1 MKPKP
6 KIKPR
11 CPPKLLSQPVKPGRP
26 SLTLCQRFIPQIG
39 LNLGMDRR
47 DRTPPLES
55 GTVFVST
62 DGTTAF
68 TTTDDSTVFTVP

>member
-11 CPPKLLSQPVKPGRP
+11 CPPKLLSQPVKPGKP

-47 DRTPPLES
+47 RS
-55 GTVFVST
+55 VASVTVLTTT

-68 TTTDDSTVFTVP
+68 TTTDDTTVFTVS

>member
-11 CPPKLLSQPVKPGRP
+11 CPPKLLSQPVKPGKP

-47 DRTPPLES
+47 PSTPS
-55 GTVFVST
+55 GSV
-62 DGTTAF
+62 
-68 TTTDDSTVFTVP
+68 TVFTTPDGLTVFTTPDDTTVFTAS